1 MTFTR
6 YALYFAP
13 PTGADWTKF
22 GASWLG
28 WDMET
33 GTQVAHPLLDDLLV
47 AEITDTPRKYGLHGT
62 MKPPFRLAKGQTVED
77 LNQGCSDLAARTAP
91 VHLQG
96 LELAQLGKFLALRPI
111 GEIALLS
118 DLAAECVRALD
129 RFRAPAPQAE
139 LEKRRAKGLSP
150 AQEANLVQWGY
161 PYVMENFKFHI
172 TLTGRLEKSL
182 LPHVLTTLDTYLTPV
197 LPIPFEVNDLA
208 LMGEDAEGRFHLI
221 QRFPLT
227 GSS

>member
-33 GTQVAHPLLDDLLV
+33 GTQVAHPLLDDLPV

-77 LNQGCSDLAARTAP
+77 LKQGCSDLAASTAP

-172 TLTGRLEKSL
+172 TLTSRLEKSL

-221 QRFPLT
+221 QRYPLT